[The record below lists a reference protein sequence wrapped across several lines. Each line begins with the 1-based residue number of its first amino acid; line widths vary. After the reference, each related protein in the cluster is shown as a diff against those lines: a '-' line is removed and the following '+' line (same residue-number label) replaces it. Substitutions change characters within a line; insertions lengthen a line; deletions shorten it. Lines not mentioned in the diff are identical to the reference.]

1 MSKIF
6 SLKPILCNVLLSLTL
21 FQGASMAAP
30 ASQPAAKETIAQT
43 GATAE
48 FVFKYLVGEIAGQR
62 GEVDLASKLFYE
74 LAQSSQDARIAE
86 RAAKSAIYS
95 RNLPLATTA
104 TQLWVTLN
112 PDSQEAQQAST
123 QIALSRGDLAAAK
136 PHLQKLLEKEDSRAS
151 GFLYLNTLLAQEKDK
166 AAVLTLVQALGQP
179 YPKLPEAH
187 FTIAHAAWAAGLK
200 DLAIAEC
207 DKADALYA
215 GWEINAMLKG
225 QVLYEN
231 SPDKSIDFY
240 RTHLKKYPE
249 SNQIR
254 LNLARTL
261 VNQKRLTEAKPEFQK
276 LIKASSSTPEIL
288 VVVGLLSA
296 QAEDYVEAAQSF
308 EAALKADVKD
318 KDQVFIYL
326 GQVSEKQNSP
336 MQALAWYQKVEPGSH
351 FVEAKV
357 FAANV
362 IARTQN
368 VDAAIQM
375 LDDLQDLTDAQ
386 VSQVVQ
392 AQASLL
398 GQDKR
403 VKEAYELL
411 GKAVANM
418 PASVAL
424 SYDYAMAAE
433 RVNETAVSEKELRKV
448 IQLKPDFAQAYNAL
462 GYSLA
467 DRNTNL
473 PEAKELIQKAL
484 SLSPKDHYIMDS
496 MGWVEY
502 RLGDLDKAVS
512 HLREAYATQTDPEI
526 AAHLGEVLWQQG
538 KKDEAIKMWS
548 DALQAHPDSQPLLE
562 TTKRFNPK

>member
-95 RNLPLATTA
+95 RNLPLATRA

-123 QIALSRGDLAAAK
+123 QIALSTGDLAAAK

-326 GQVSEKQNSP
+326 GQVSEKQNSL

-362 IARTQN
+362 VARTQN

-375 LDDLQDLTDAQ
+375 LDDLKDLTDAQ

-392 AQASLL
+392 AQANLL

-418 PASVAL
+418 PTSVAL

-467 DRNTNL
+467 DRNINL

-502 RLGDLDKAVS
+502 RLGDLEKAVS
-512 HLREAYATQTDPEI
+512 YLQEAYATQADPEI

>member
-30 ASQPAAKETIAQT
+30 ASQPAAKEAIAQT

-123 QIALSRGDLAAAK
+123 QIALSTGDLAAAK

-336 MQALAWYQKVEPGSH
+336 MQAFAWYQKVESGSH

-392 AQASLL
+392 AQANLL

-418 PASVAL
+418 PTSVAL

-502 RLGDLDKAVS
+502 RLGDLEKAVS
-512 HLREAYATQTDPEI
+512 YLQEAYATQADPEI

>member
-418 PASVAL
+418 PTSVAL

-502 RLGDLDKAVS
+502 RLGDLEKAVS
-512 HLREAYATQTDPEI
+512 YLQEAYATQADPEI